1 MSCGV
6 SAGQTCNAACGPVT
20 FTSIGAGGAVR
31 ECRNCMAIGMLIAA
45 PIRINSSKS
54 KRDRFIFAVVL
65 LSYIRNANSEPQK
78 PKKIRK
84 ERERG

>member
-20 FTSIGAGGAVR
+20 FTSNGAGGAVR
-31 ECRNCMAIGMLIAA
+31 ECRNCMAIGRLIAA
-45 PIRINSSKS
+45 PIIINSSS
-54 KRDRFIFAVVL
+54 SIRGRFIFAVVL
-65 LSYIRNANSEPQK
+65 LNYIRNANSEPQER
-78 PKKIRK
+78 KKIRK